1 MNSHFM
7 NRYEALRATYEILVI
22 EYEILK
28 TTHQQV
34 LRTSK
39 YLRSINS
46 ELRITSH
53 HIKGCIELP
62 KIKKDAGI
70 NLKVYTCVLL
80 TAFLLQAEQQSHAT

>member
-7 NRYEALRATYEILVI
+7 NRYEALRSTYEILMI

-39 YLRSINS
+39 YLRSINI

-53 HIKGCIELP
+53 QIKGDIELP
-62 KIKKDAGI
+62 KIKKDAGRT
-70 NLKVYTCVLL
+70 LKGSTCVLL
-80 TAFLLQAEQQSHAT
+80 NSLLTAS